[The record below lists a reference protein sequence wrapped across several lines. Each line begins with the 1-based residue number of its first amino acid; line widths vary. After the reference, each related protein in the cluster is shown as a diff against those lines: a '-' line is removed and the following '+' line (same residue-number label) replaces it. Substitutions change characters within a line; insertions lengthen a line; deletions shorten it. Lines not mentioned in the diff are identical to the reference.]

1 MTIMV
6 EYLKGEVCGV
16 DNCRVTQY
24 YLEDGQLFCRNGH
37 RKEVKIAPRH
47 IVEFKYSHINR
58 ANCKFR
64 RMKTPLELKD
74 ARREKRLSERRYLE
88 V

>member
-1 MTIMV
+1 MV

-37 RKEVKIAPRH
+37 RKEVEPVSHR
-47 IVEFKYSHINR
+47 VFEFNVDILVGSTASSR
-58 ANCKFR
+58 G
-64 RMKTPLELKD
+64 
-74 ARREKRLSERRYLE
+74 RRYFWNSRTQDAKE
-88 V
+88 G